1 MFNKLYKEEGEF
13 KMILKKVCY
22 SIIRH
27 NLVTI
32 IILLFTISSYATDS
46 SYVPLKIK
54 INSKKSLI
62 HMGSVD
68 STDLTEDG
76 IQAAKLLL
84 NYLENGDI
92 KSARDAYEIY
102 NKIIPR
108 ENYGGEYTALQW
120 FIDILL
126 APEKD
131 RPKFIKNIYDQ
142 SFYDFFSQ
150 NDFAQLKE
158 FLKRKYKLAKLEDK
172 DPQEGIKRLAF
183 LEDFILFNNP
193 RREEWERSSEMVKAI
208 NLKQGDKIVDI
219 GSGPGYF
226 TFKFSK
232 IVGNSGRVYAVDTV
246 KDHLDY
252 IDSLASKHN
261 ITNIKTILTEGNT
274 IGMEKEEK
282 VDVAWMCSLYHIIYI
297 ALTEQAK
304 DVFIESIK
312 NTLKDD
318 GTLYIIDNG
327 LVPDGILPYHGP
339 YIDKNLIIGQ
349 LQAYGFRL
357 IKEYQ
362 FVPQRYVLVFKKTFK
377 KTKLKG

>member
-1 MFNKLYKEEGEF
+1 
-13 KMILKKVCY
+13 
-22 SIIRH
+22 
-27 NLVTI
+27 
-32 IILLFTISSYATDS
+32 
-46 SYVPLKIK
+46 
-54 INSKKSLI
+54 
-62 HMGSVD
+62 MGSVD